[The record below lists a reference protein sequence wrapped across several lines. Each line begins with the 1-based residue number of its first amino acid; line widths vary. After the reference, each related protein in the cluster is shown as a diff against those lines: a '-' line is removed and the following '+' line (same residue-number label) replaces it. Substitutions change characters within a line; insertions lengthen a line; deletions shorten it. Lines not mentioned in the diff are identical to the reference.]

1 MKKLSKFFYRRSTGA
16 AALISLLVL
25 VVFAMLVLPGQSA
38 AAEAYSGEAGSPDL
52 SLFYSAEDLYRMAES
67 YGPEGRASYIRAR
80 FTFDLAFPFIYGLF
94 LTACVS
100 WLLNRA
106 LPMGSRWR
114 LLNLAP
120 VLAVLFDLLE
130 NISAALVIG
139 RFPVET
145 LVIATLAPAFTLIKW
160 VFVGGSFALLFLAAV
175 LAFFQRNISHTSH

>member
-1 MKKLSKFFYRRSTGA
+1 
-16 AALISLLVL
+16 
-25 VVFAMLVLPGQSA
+25 
-38 AAEAYSGEAGSPDL
+38 
-52 SLFYSAEDLYRMAES
+52 
-67 YGPEGRASYIRAR
+67 
-80 FTFDLAFPFIYGLF
+80 
-94 LTACVS
+94 
-100 WLLNRA
+100 
-106 LPMGSRWR
+106 MGSRWR

-145 LVIATLAPAFTLIKW
+145 PVIATLAPAFTLIKW